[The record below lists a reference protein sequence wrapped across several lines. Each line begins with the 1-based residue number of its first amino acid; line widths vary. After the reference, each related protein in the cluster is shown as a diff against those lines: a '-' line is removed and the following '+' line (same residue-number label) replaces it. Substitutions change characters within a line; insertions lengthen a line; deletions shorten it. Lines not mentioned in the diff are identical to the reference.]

1 VKLDR
6 DDVVLEDRY
15 VLTRPPLFALV
26 ALVLLIAAAAWVF
39 ASRSGTDPS
48 ARNPS
53 TSDATQ
59 TIEPSPTSAPATSAP
74 ATSAPVAAAP
84 VPAPA
89 ASTTV
94 TPVATTTSPPVA
106 PTVAAGTPTPRPAI
120 AAATTGVATTTAAPA
135 PMPPPEPGTI
145 EADEAVAFVLSYY
158 DQVGAGEYEATW
170 SQLSEEFRA
179 SRNLSFESYTRFWR
193 NTSIELSEL
202 QYRPGPGAD
211 EARVRFAARYT
222 TGGGVIDETDELTLR
237 HEDGRLVITEQRI
250 VS

>member
-74 ATSAPVAAAP
+74 VAAAP

-89 ASTTV
+89 AST
-94 TPVATTTSPPVA
+94 VATTTSPPVA

-120 AAATTGVATTTAAPA
+120 AAPTTGVATTTAAPA
-135 PMPPPEPGTI
+135 PRPPPEPGTI